1 MVGNTQVLDFRAC
14 QLQAYIF
21 LSSTDKVA
29 EGILELITDTSKSG
43 AVMTATLTKGLKYQ
57 RLFGDPPVAKL

>member
-1 MVGNTQVLDFRAC
+1 MSIIIIILLNFV
-14 QLQAYIF
+14 

-43 AVMTATLTKGLKYQ
+43 AVMTATLAKGLKYQ
-57 RLFGDPPVAKL
+57 RLFGDPRPAVQAKL